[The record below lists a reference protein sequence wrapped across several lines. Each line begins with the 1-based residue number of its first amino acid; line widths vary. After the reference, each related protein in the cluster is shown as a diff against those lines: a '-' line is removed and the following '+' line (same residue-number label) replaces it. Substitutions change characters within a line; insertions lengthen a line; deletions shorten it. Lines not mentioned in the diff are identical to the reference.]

1 MPYADA
7 RRAPAVLVSGERR
20 NTIIPS
26 RRTKFMARP
35 LLGQVFRQGDRPMDE
50 RQTIIV
56 FASAV
61 GFLVLSVFMLNVVGL
76 S

>member
-1 MPYADA
+1 
-7 RRAPAVLVSGERR
+7 
-20 NTIIPS
+20 
-26 RRTKFMARP
+26 
-35 LLGQVFRQGDRPMDE
+35 MDE